1 MPSEYHGHVLLS
13 ACVGSS
19 TLAARIEQLLFVFCG
34 PKTGARFWTPKWG
47 HNIKISSS
55 ASKFVA
61 LILGPWYICVL
72 PSAKN
77 ALSCNRLHLSFMF
90 LALGA
95 KMLVSQYLVQFGSVP
110 VSGACK
116 TFCFFVIS
124 FRWLNQERCLASC
137 SLSMVITVVTAYI

>member
-61 LILGPWYICVL
+61 PILGPWYI
-72 PSAKN
+72 A
-77 ALSCNRLHLSFMF
+77 
-90 LALGA
+90 
-95 KMLVSQYLVQFGSVP
+95 
-110 VSGACK
+110 
-116 TFCFFVIS
+116 FCLLQ
-124 FRWLNQERCLASC
+124 RMR
-137 SLSMVITVVTAYI
+137 